1 MILAPLRF
9 EKVVCIMNVAIIIVN
24 WNGKT
29 DTLECLASLG
39 ADTYRCKQIIV
50 VDNGSADDSVSA
62 IRSAFP
68 EVTVLETGTNLG
80 FTGGNNVGINYAL
93 ELGVDYIYLLNND
106 TTVEPNALAALVA
119 TAEMN
124 PSYGLV
130 TPVIHYFDRPEE
142 VWFGGSLMDLSRGM
156 AVHDNSH
163 IPARTEAP
171 REIPWASGC
180 AMLVCADVVRLLG
193 GFDDRYFLNWED
205 VDLSLRLR
213 AAGRRIALVPS
224 ARIYHKVGRSFAIAK
239 GTGCY
244 YHLRNNLLL
253 LALHGGCLA
262 RRAMFF
268 VVASRLRET
277 LGAIVNCQATPG
289 ETLPITIRAIRD
301 HSRHRYG
308 AVRK

>member
-1 MILAPLRF
+1 MVDGPY
-9 EKVVCIMNVAIIIVN
+9 VAIIIVN

-93 ELGVDYIYLLNND
+93 ELGVDYVYLLNND

-130 TPVIHYFDRPEE
+130 TPVIHYFDRPED

-224 ARIYHKVGRSFAIAK
+224 ARIYHKVGRSFATAK

-244 YHLRNNLLL
+244 YHIRNNLLL
-253 LALHGGCLA
+253 LSTHGGPSA
-262 RRAMFF
+262 PQAMLR
-268 VVASRLRET
+268 VVASRLRES
-277 LGAIVNCQATPG
+277 A
-289 ETLPITIRAIRD
+289 RAIRKREVTATEALPMMLSAVQD
-301 HSRHRYG
+301 HLCHRYG
-308 AVRK
+308 ALHTGNS